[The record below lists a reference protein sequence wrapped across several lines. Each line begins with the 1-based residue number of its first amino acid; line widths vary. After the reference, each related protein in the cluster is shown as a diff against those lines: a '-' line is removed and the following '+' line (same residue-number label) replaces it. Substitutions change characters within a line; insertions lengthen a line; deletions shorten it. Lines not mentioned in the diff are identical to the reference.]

1 LKNATT
7 WTLKLRDGFTGR
19 LDSGP
24 SFLIRLGS
32 SEGADAL
39 SDTSAFLLGTALAWL
54 LTTTNVDGRA
64 RAAMSLA
71 RLLAHRP
78 GVAVMLVRRFSEN
91 NDPYVVERVLFA
103 VAACVIMAQPS
114 KELVELV
121 DAVYTAAFGGPS
133 VTPNVIIRYYASVV
147 CEEGSRKGAL
157 STNIRVEKFRPP
169 YISIWPLTLTN
180 SEVEALEKDWRA
192 NTDSMRA
199 LGRLLASTVTEQ
211 MGGYGDWG
219 RYEMGW
225 RVGMFQS
232 QRRNQ
237 EPLQEWNAPSFDD
250 RVARR
255 YVLKRA
261 LELGLDK
268 ALDDAPRYDPNV
280 GRARPPVE
288 RLGKKYQWIALHEF
302 LGFLSDHYHPRP
314 DYDGVI
320 PVALTP
326 QDVHLDLLDPVL
338 VRQAPRS
345 SCDHLQFVSPP
356 PPWWINILTPLPAPF
371 DRSAR
376 EEFVASREGP
386 NPIRLLTPRDGNE
399 AWMTLKGHWE
409 WREPIPCY
417 RVGRI
422 IFPHTAV
429 YLGTSTRMQYRHP
442 C

>member
-1 LKNATT
+1 
-7 WTLKLRDGFTGR
+7 
-19 LDSGP
+19 
-24 SFLIRLGS
+24 
-32 SEGADAL
+32 
-39 SDTSAFLLGTALAWL
+39 
-54 LTTTNVDGRA
+54 
-64 RAAMSLA
+64 MSLA